1 MKNGGG
7 PVDEARSSLRLEEWR
22 GAGGP
27 WPCADVSPEALLDR
41 AREAALRAYAPY
53 SRFRVG
59 AALLFA
65 DGAILAACNV
75 ENASYG
81 LSLCA
86 ERGAVAAMVAR
97 GLRDP
102 IAVGV
107 VGSRDEDFSR
117 PCPPCGACRQTL
129 MEFNPDMR
137 VVLASPGGPRIF
149 PVRELLP
156 HSFLL
161 VDDKLDDNLESELS

>member
-1 MKNGGG
+1 MDATQNDPGTEYSCGGKI
-7 PVDEARSSLRLEEWR
+7 S
-22 GAGGP
+22 
-27 WPCADVSPEALLDR
+27 WPSPEVSPQGLLNR
-41 AREAALRAYAPY
+41 AREAADRAYAPY

-59 AALLFA
+59 AALLFE
-65 DGAILAACNV
+65 GGVVLTACNV

-86 ERGAVAAMVAR
+86 ERGAVSAMIAR

-107 VGSRDEDFSR
+107 VGSKDEDFGA

-137 VVLASPGGPRIF
+137 VVLASPEGPLVF
-149 PVRELLP
+149 LVRELLP
-156 HSFLL
+156 YSFLMKD
-161 VDDKLDDNLESELS
+161 VPY

>member
-1 MKNGGG
+1 M
-7 PVDEARSSLRLEEWR
+7 DEARSALRAEVS
-22 GAGGP
+22 
-27 WPCADVSPEALLDR
+27 WPYPLSPLALLER
-41 AREAALRAYAPY
+41 AREAAGRAYAPY

-65 DGAILAACNV
+65 DGEVLTACNV

-81 LSLCA
+81 LSMCA
-86 ERGAVAAMVAR
+86 ERSAVSAMVAR

-102 IAVGV
+102 VAVGI
-107 VGSRDEDFSR
+107 VGSKDEDFGV

-137 VVLASPGGPRIF
+137 VVLASPDGPRVF
-149 PVRELLP
+149 LARELLP
-156 HSFLL
+156 CSFLMR
-161 VDDKLDDNLESELS
+161 NLIP